1 MPPTDEDIEAE
12 FARTMTIGVDL
23 ARGKDMTSIA
33 TYGAATAST
42 GHPQQA
48 FNLASLRRA
57 AALIEEHEAENRR
70 RTIADMAAGLFTN
83 PPFGPLRFVENPLA
97 TTSKPV
103 KVHKRRRNQTLAY
116 HQRIQKKW
124 NKRFGHHLA
133 PSVFQLDGGKFGL
146 GSMFVV
152 HPEIAKRLRAA
163 SETPIDDCL
172 KW

>member
-1 MPPTDEDIEAE
+1 MPPTDEDFYAE
-12 FARTMTIGVDL
+12 MSKTMIVGG
-23 ARGKDMTSIA
+23 RRNGMA
-33 TYGAATAST
+33 TAAATGFTTAST
-42 GHPQQA
+42 SPGPV
-48 FNLASLRRA
+48 LTMESLMRA
-57 AALIEEHEAENRR
+57 KAMIDAHEAENRR
-70 RTIADMAAGLFTN
+70 RTIADMAAGLFN
-83 PPFGPLRFVENPLA
+83 PFGTPRFVENPLA

-133 PSVFQLDGGKFGL
+133 PAVFQLDGGKFGL

-163 SETPIDDCL
+163 AAETGQASAKPPT
-172 KW
+172 

>member
-12 FARTMTIGVDL
+12 FARTMIVGG
-23 ARGKDMTSIA
+23 RRNGMA
-33 TYGAATAST
+33 TAAAAGLTTAST
-42 GHPQQA
+42 GPGPV
-48 FNLASLRRA
+48 LTMESLMRA
-57 AALIEEHEAENRR
+57 KAIIDAHEAENRR

-133 PSVFQLDGGKFGL
+133 PAVFQLDGGRFGL

-152 HPEIAKRLRAA
+152 HPEIAKRLRA
-163 SETPIDDCL
+163 L
-172 KW
+172 KMPA